1 MSVFINKDIRV
12 IVQGIIGFI
21 VLFYIKQMLEYGM
34 NIVGGVIFGKGGIE
48 VEGVLVFNMVV
59 EVVYIMGVDVLV
71 IYVLVLFVVDV
82 IMEVVD
88 VEIDFVICII
98 EYILVLDMVKVKCF
112 MEGKK
117 MRLIGLNCLGVIM
130 FEECKIGIM
139 LGYIYKKG
147 YVGVVFCLGILIY
160 EVVYQFLEVGVG

>member
-1 MSVFINKDIRV
+1 MIGVNVF
-12 IVQGIIGFI
+12 
-21 VLFYIKQMLEYGM
+21 
-34 NIVGGVIFGKGGIE
+34 
-48 VEGVLVFNMVV
+48 
-59 EVVYIMGVDVLV
+59 V

-88 VEIDFVICII
+88 VEFDFVICII

-117 MRLIGLNCLGVIM
+117 MRLIGFNCSGVIM

-139 LGYIYKKG
+139 SGYIYKKG
-147 YVGVVFCLGILIY
+147 YVGVVLCLGILIY
-160 EVVYQFLEVGVG
+160 EVVY